1 MNIKDLTIGYATL
14 PHFISPTFADLFFFH
29 FSPLSSVAYLDCC
42 QQKDS
47 LQHNPYSSKHTNQY
61 VFHAFKN
68 KPHICCR
75 FCIGMGISMTKIR
88 DEIKRSNDELEQKL
102 KMSMKQELRVM
113 LKEALPP
120 ENQRLFSPVRCV
132 EVDYEDDYD
141 NYDNYDKHLVQG
153 GL

>member
-1 MNIKDLTIGYATL
+1 
-14 PHFISPTFADLFFFH
+14 
-29 FSPLSSVAYLDCC
+29 
-42 QQKDS
+42 
-47 LQHNPYSSKHTNQY
+47 
-61 VFHAFKN
+61 
-68 KPHICCR
+68 
-75 FCIGMGISMTKIR
+75 MTKIR